1 MRSPPRWP
9 AGSTSTTRAASRL
22 SAHSSS
28 PDARPRSRSGIRRWR
43 SHEAPLVRSEVPH
56 RDPARARSRFRC
68 APDPAQGRAGADAG
82 DRVPRRFLAGAGDAL
97 DPQRRQGEDAGAAE
111 MIAALAWARAHWK
124 HLSVAGAFAAAFGAG
139 WLAHRPPPTP
149 SVALREDTAFQ
160 RSLAEST
167 QTTQEKAPAVTT
179 IDETLYDPP
188 TVALPT
194 EQDCHPVKLI
204 PVSMP
209 GPVREVRHTVIETG
223 PEVVRT

>member
-1 MRSPPRWP
+1 
-9 AGSTSTTRAASRL
+9 
-22 SAHSSS
+22 
-28 PDARPRSRSGIRRWR
+28 
-43 SHEAPLVRSEVPH
+43 
-56 RDPARARSRFRC
+56 
-68 APDPAQGRAGADAG
+68 
-82 DRVPRRFLAGAGDAL
+82 
-97 DPQRRQGEDAGAAE
+97 

-223 PEVVRT
+223 PEVVRTQTVERIQEQERQQVSLTVTAQPSARWSLGAMLEDPLGAKRLQLDVGFRLIGPVWLRAAFTPSRGAPSAAIGAELNF